1 MTRRCGVEADG
12 GFALLEVVIA
22 LALFVLISIGVARLI
37 AVGTSAARTSREHT
51 SAVVLASAR
60 MDQLRGLAWS
70 YGPAT
75 AGVPRV
81 TLTDRSTNLSRED
94 FGNDGPGLGASPGN
108 TLTQS
113 VPPYVDYLD
122 ARGRWV
128 GNDASPPDEAVFVR
142 RWAVRPLPS
151 DPERTIV
158 LQVLV
163 TTVAQERSRA
173 APWQT
178 RSGTEVLLVSVRT
191 RTVQ

>member
-1 MTRRCGVEADG
+1 VDADE

-22 LALFVLISIGVARLI
+22 LALFVLIAIGVARLI

-70 YGPAT
+70 YAPAT
-75 AGVPRV
+75 AGIPRAAV
-81 TLTDRSTNLSRED
+81 TDLSTNLSTED

-108 TLTQS
+108 TLSQS

-173 APWQT
+173 GPWQT
-178 RSGTEVLLVSVRT
+178 RSGTEALLVSART
-191 RTVQ
+191 RIVQ